1 MIKPPHLIDTTQLV
15 RNRTRAAANFADF
28 NFLKQAANERLVDRL
43 LDIRRNFDKAL
54 DYGAM
59 DGSLTTSVMAT
70 GKLGQM
76 TLAEISPDALA
87 HTKQAFDRQTEY
99 AAEQLS
105 YLELAPESWPVEP
118 QSLDAVFSTAMLH
131 WVNDLP
137 GLMRQMASSL
147 RPDGLFLIVMLGGR
161 SLMEL
166 RQSLAAAEEEITGGI
181 SPRCLP
187 FADIRDLGGLLQRAG
202 LALPVADA
210 DLLTVTYSNMF
221 RLMADLRGMGEN
233 NALYGRLNRFTSR
246 QVMLRAAEIYAERF
260 GQADGRIPASFE
272 LVTLTGW
279 APSDNQQKPLR
290 PGSAT
295 SRLAD
300 VLQSD
305 EQDPLG

>member
-1 MIKPPHLIDTTQLV
+1 MTKPPHLIDTAQLV
-15 RNRTRAAANFADF
+15 RNRNRAAAHFSDF

-43 LDIRRNFDKAL
+43 LDIRRNFDNGF

-59 DGSLTTSVMAT
+59 DGSLTQAVLET
-70 GKLGQM
+70 GKLGHM
-76 TLAEISPDALA
+76 TLGDISLAALTKSEQDFA
-87 HTKQAFDRQTEY
+87 HQNSLSADK
-99 AAEQLS
+99 LS
-105 YLELAPESWPVEP
+105 YRELAPESWPLP
-118 QSLDAVFSTAMLH
+118 AQSLDAVFSTAMLH

-137 GLMRQMASSL
+137 GLMRQMAASL
-147 RPDGLFLIVMLGGR
+147 RPDGLFLVVMLGGR
-161 SLMEL
+161 SLVEL
-166 RQSLAAAEEEITGGI
+166 RQSLAAAEEEISGGI

-233 NALYGRLNRFTSR
+233 NALSGRLNRFTSR
-246 QVMLRAAEIYAERF
+246 QVMMRAAEIYATRF
-260 GQADGRIPASFE
+260 GQPDGRIPASFE

-300 VLQSD
+300 ILQSD